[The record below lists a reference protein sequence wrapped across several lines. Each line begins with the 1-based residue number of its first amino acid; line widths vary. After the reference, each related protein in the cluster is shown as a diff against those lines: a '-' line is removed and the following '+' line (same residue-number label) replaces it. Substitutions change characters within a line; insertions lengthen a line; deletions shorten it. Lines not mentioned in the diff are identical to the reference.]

1 MGARDIAPLSISCFT
16 LAIGR
21 LVVVNRCSVSNV
33 AHTSSLVWNGGVSM
47 GMQRQRRKA
56 CANLCLTLRRVGLA
70 GLLFGASS
78 TFGAW
83 IDLGNQLGQGEVTLL
98 IDTIPAP
105 GSLTVT
111 FSVADAS
118 ALTPTVG
125 TPDIQFQLGVRRP
138 GGGPPDITAT
148 LNGVPASPNLTGPEP
163 IPFSEISWTF
173 IAIPSDAPN
182 GTEPISG
189 TNVPI
194 GANPIKTLTTSG
206 GSTAWAG
213 GELRFSFTPSRVYQ
227 QGSYSGTVTFTAA
240 RT

>member
-1 MGARDIAPLSISCFT
+1 

-47 GMQRQRRKA
+47 VMQRQRRKA
-56 CANLCLTLRRVGLA
+56 CANLCRALRGVGLA

-83 IDLGNQLGQGEVTLL
+83 IDLGSQLGQGEVTLL
-98 IDTIPAP
+98 IDTIPAGRP
-105 GSLTVT
+105 LTVT
-111 FSVADAS
+111 FTVADAS

-125 TPDIQFQLGVRRP
+125 TPDMQFQFGVRRP
-138 GGGPPDITAT
+138 GGGPDLTAT
-148 LNGVPASPNLTGPEP
+148 LNGVPASPNLVGPEP
-163 IPFSEISWTF
+163 IPFTEISWTF
-173 IAIPSDAPN
+173 IAMPSGAPN
-182 GTEPISG
+182 GTLPISG

-194 GANPIKTLTTSG
+194 GTNPISSLTTST
-206 GSTAWAG
+206 GSTVWAG
-213 GELRFSFTPSRVYQ
+213 GELRFSFTPSRVYR